1 MKIKQFRNVLERTAA
16 MHARLG
22 AGSSAAAVRALASA
36 LKAHDSTTVEQFA
49 ADMTKLREKVETRE
63 CIGLVNQLN
72 GANMFDATA
81 GTRL

>member
-22 AGSSAAAVRALASA
+22 VGSSAAAVRALASA

-49 ADMTKLREKVETRE
+49 ADVTKHREKRKRE
-63 CIGLVNQLN
+63 SASGS
-72 GANMFDATA
+72 
-81 GTRL
+81 